1 MDPVGKSQ
9 TSQWSV
15 CANKQQ
21 KNQIIQESRSS
32 IDERSFCLSLSRIC
46 LAIYQLY
53 ALAFEHVRD
62 ASLWAHVCASTL
74 RRYVWVCAIHSVG
87 FTPLMQSG
95 TRVPKSL
102 SHDSPIV
109 WVWAWWGS
117 LWAECT
123 VMRCSPAPGR
133 ERGEGERYAAEVK
146 WLKWDYRRDLTCA
159 VYPMIS
165 LRSVIKENT
174 SLQSFIITKKHL
186 HWLSI
191 CRLSVHSV
199 FFKVHL
205 FVILQ
210 TRSCTKKWKSSS
222 LNVTQSSEDELKSI
236 FFLT

>member
-74 RRYVWVCAIHSVG
+74 RRHVWVCAIHSVG

-109 WVWAWWGS
+109 WVWVWWGS

-133 ERGEGERYAAEVK
+133 ERGEVERYAAEVK
-146 WLKWDYRRDLTCA
+146 WLKWDYRKEILPVLCIRW
-159 VYPMIS
+159 S
-165 LRSVIKENT
+165 LSGLSSRKTQACRV
-174 SLQSFIITKKHL
+174 SLSQRNIYIDWVSADCQFTLCFSRFIYLSFYKHGAAQWNEGRRPWML
-186 HWLSI
+186 HKVQRMSW
-191 CRLSVHSV
+191 RV
-199 FFKVHL
+199 FSF
-205 FVILQ
+205 
-210 TRSCTKKWKSSS
+210 
-222 LNVTQSSEDELKSI
+222 
-236 FFLT
+236 